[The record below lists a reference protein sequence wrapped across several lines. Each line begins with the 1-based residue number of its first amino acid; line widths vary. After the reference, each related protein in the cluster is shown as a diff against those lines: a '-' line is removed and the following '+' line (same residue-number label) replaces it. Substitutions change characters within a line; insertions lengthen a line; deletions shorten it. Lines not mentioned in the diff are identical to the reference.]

1 MKDVPFVQGSRP
13 MISNVS
19 VLHWIAI
26 YRLINTLTWCVKARH
41 TISVLYV
48 ISEPVLITFD
58 MAKTVA
64 HAIVGSKLDYCN
76 SLLAGM
82 TLTKLNKEFRKVWPG
97 LSPENSRA
105 EGATL
110 ASYRTSYRLQT

>member
-58 MAKTVA
+58 MAIKNCRTCHCRFEVELLQQPVSWYDLDQTEQRIQKSLA
-64 HAIVGSKLDYCN
+64 RVVTGKLPC
-76 SLLAGM
+76 
-82 TLTKLNKEFRKVWPG
+82 
-97 LSPENSRA
+97 
-105 EGATL
+105 
-110 ASYRTSYRLQT
+110 